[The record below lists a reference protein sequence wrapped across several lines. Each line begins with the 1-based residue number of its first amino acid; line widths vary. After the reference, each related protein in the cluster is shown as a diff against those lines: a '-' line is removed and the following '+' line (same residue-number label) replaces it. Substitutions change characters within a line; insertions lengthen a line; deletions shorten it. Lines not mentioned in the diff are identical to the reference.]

1 MAFVGLG
8 LPFREPGPRPSTPC
22 PDFQCQPV
30 KGTDGKETQPDL
42 EAASWVSNDDFKMAC
57 FLSFSFILFHFS
69 FVFKIEHLTQTFLFR
84 VRRKLT
90 VVHQCL
96 YHLPGIRNL
105 SMSVLELPLCVSV
118 HTEDFM

>member
-30 KGTDGKETQPDL
+30 KGTDGKETSQIWRQLPGFQMMTL
-42 EAASWVSNDDFKMAC
+42 RWLVF
-57 FLSFSFILFHFS
+57 FLSLSFFFIFS
-69 FVFKIEHLTQTFLFR
+69 FVFKIEHFGPDFLIQSE
-84 VRRKLT
+84 RKLT
-90 VVHQCL
+90 VVTVL

-105 SMSVLELPLCVSV
+105 SMSVLELPLCWC

>member
-8 LPFREPGPRPSTPC
+8 LPLGKPGPRPSTPC

-30 KGTDGKETQPDL
+30 KGTCGKETQPDL
-42 EAASWVSNDDFKMAC
+42 EAASWFQMMTLRWLVF
-57 FLSFSFILFHFS
+57 FLSLHSFHFS

-96 YHLPGIRNL
+96 YHLPGSGIF
-105 SMSVLELPLCVSV
+105 P
-118 HTEDFM
+118 